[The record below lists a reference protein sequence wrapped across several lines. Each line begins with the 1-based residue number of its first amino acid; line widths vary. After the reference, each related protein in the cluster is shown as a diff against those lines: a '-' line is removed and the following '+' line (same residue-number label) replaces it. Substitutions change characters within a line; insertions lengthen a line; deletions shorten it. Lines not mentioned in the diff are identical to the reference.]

1 MSQIHTPVISKGLVP
16 LLDVIFNL
24 LIFFLILPHGFE
36 GEEQKFDDMN
46 AALAQLDAKLQP
58 LVRLYLN
65 KNSEIVYE
73 GQVFST
79 ERTLELLRQM
89 HNDTFVVVFVHY
101 DAKEKMVVQIK
112 KMLRDSQLKYVVGIE
127 SR

>member
-1 MSQIHTPVISKGLVP
+1 MSQIQTPVISKGLVP

-24 LIFFLILPHGFE
+24 LIFFMILPHGFE
-36 GEEQKFDDMN
+36 GDTQKFDDMN

-58 LVRLYLN
+58 LFRLYIN

-73 GQVFST
+73 GQVFSS
-79 ERTLELLRQM
+79 ERTIELLRQI
-89 HNDTFVVVFVHY
+89 NSDTFVVVFVNY

-112 KMLRDSQLKYVVGIE
+112 KMLRDSQLKYVVGTE